1 MKLLRVSAFLMFVS
15 VVILTAPRMVQARH
29 FDEGSCDT
37 QGGASVPNPA
47 TDLQV
52 LTACFDFV
60 AESSDSLCAVMCGS
74 GFVCDSA
81 DGCDEIR
88 DYPYSRY
95 SGVTLHCKRPSEM

>member
-15 VVILTAPRMVQARH
+15 VVILTAPKMAQARH
-29 FDEGSCDT
+29 FDEGSCDAE
-37 QGGASVPNPA
+37 GGSSLPPGS

-60 AESSDSLCAVMCGS
+60 AASSDSYCANACGS

-81 DGCDEIR
+81 DGCTEVTGS
-88 DYPYSRY
+88 YSRY
-95 SGVTLHCKRPSEM
+95 SAVTLHCKRPSEM